1 MGATVER
8 YLLLGLR
15 LGRHVEGLVDAYYGP
30 AGLATRVE
38 GEELVTPAALV
49 EQADAL
55 VAELEDG
62 WLGDQA
68 RGLRTYAGLLAGE
81 ELSYSDEVERCYGL
95 RPEPADE
102 ASYAVA
108 HARLDELLPAGGS
121 LFDRYTSWRET
132 EAVPADRIVPLVAD
146 VVALLRNRAEAIVPL
161 PEGETLHLE
170 AVHDEPWWAFNYYE
184 GGLRSRVVVNVDVL
198 TTTDDLVELAAH
210 EVYPGHHT
218 ERSVKEQRL
227 IRDRGLLEESIQL
240 VPTPQSLVGEGI
252 AETGPGLVLDDG
264 TRAGAHGGLRSRRPA
279 LGSTPRLG
287 DQGGANA
294 ASPGRPRRGAHAPRG
309 RGDGGGGG
317 RTCRALGVVDAQAGG
332 AERSLRHRPDLAG
345 VRDHVLGRPQAVRR
359 LRRRRPGPL
368 PHPADRAGARR
379 RPAGGGIVRPVSV
392 AAQREYGLFVD
403 GESAEGSETRE
414 LVEPAT
420 GEPLATVQLAGE
432 ADVDRAVAAARAALD
447 GPWGKTPPTERSRLL
462 HALADA
468 IVANRKELAELE
480 TRNVG
485 KAISSVKAELAG
497 AAENFRF
504 YASAI
509 ATIAGRSNP
518 IGGSLLFYSLKEP
531 VGVAGQIVPWNYPV
545 LMTTWK
551 LAPALAAGCSV
562 VLKPDPQTPLSALR
576 LAELAAEVGF
586 PAGAINIV
594 PGDGPTTGAYLVRHP
609 GVDKVAFTGSTKTGA
624 EIMRLAADPLKRL
637 TLELGGKSPNLVFA
651 DANLADAIPSTA
663 WSIYYAAGQSC
674 EARSRVL
681 VEKPLYDDV
690 VAQLAELAGKVKV
703 GDPLDGETQM
713 GSLISG
719 PHRDRVHGFVSRGL
733 DGGAEIVA
741 GGELPE
747 GPGAFY
753 PPTVVAGIDNSAEI
767 AQEEVFGPVVTVIP
781 FEDEA
786 DAVRIA
792 NDVRYGLMATV
803 WTGDPARG
811 HRLAARIKSG
821 TVGINMPFTA
831 FPGIPFGGYKQSGF
845 GRELGIETL
854 ELYLETKSVIVGTG
868 SRPLNPF
875 GL

>member
-1 MGATVER
+1 VSAT
-8 YLLLGLR
+8 
-15 LGRHVEGLVDAYYGP
+15 
-30 AGLATRVE
+30 
-38 GEELVTPAALV
+38 
-49 EQADAL
+49 
-55 VAELEDG
+55 
-62 WLGDQA
+62 
-68 RGLRTYAGLLAGE
+68 
-81 ELSYSDEVERCYGL
+81 
-95 RPEPADE
+95 
-102 ASYAVA
+102 
-108 HARLDELLPAGGS
+108 
-121 LFDRYTSWRET
+121 
-132 EAVPADRIVPLVAD
+132 
-146 VVALLRNRAEAIVPL
+146 
-161 PEGETLHLE
+161 
-170 AVHDEPWWAFNYYE
+170 
-184 GGLRSRVVVNVDVL
+184 
-198 TTTDDLVELAAH
+198 
-210 EVYPGHHT
+210 
-218 ERSVKEQRL
+218 
-227 IRDRGLLEESIQL
+227 
-240 VPTPQSLVGEGI
+240 
-252 AETGPGLVLDDG
+252 
-264 TRAGAHGGLRSRRPA
+264 
-279 LGSTPRLG
+279 
-287 DQGGANA
+287 
-294 ASPGRPRRGAHAPRG
+294 
-309 RGDGGGGG
+309 
-317 RTCRALGVVDAQAGG
+317 
-332 AERSLRHRPDLAG
+332 
-345 VRDHVLGRPQAVRR
+345 
-359 LRRRRPGPL
+359 
-368 PHPADRAGARR
+368 
-379 RPAGGGIVRPVSV
+379 
-392 AAQREYGLFVD
+392 AQREYGLFVD
-403 GESAEGSETRE
+403 GESTEGSETRE

-432 ADVDRAVAAARAALD
+432 ADVDRAVAAARGALD
-447 GPWGKTPPTERSRLL
+447 GAWGKTPPTERSRLL

-509 ATIAGRSNP
+509 ASIAGRSNP
-518 IGGSLLFYSLKEP
+518 VGGSLLFYSLKEP
-531 VGVAGQIVPWNYPV
+531 VGVAGQIVPWNYPL

-586 PAGAINIV
+586 PAGAVNIV
-594 PGDGPTTGAYLVRHP
+594 PADGPTTGAYLVRHP
-609 GVDKVAFTGSTKTGA
+609 GVDKVAFTGSTRTGA

-651 DANLADAIPSTA
+651 DANLGDAIPSTA
-663 WSIYYAAGQSC
+663 WSIYYSAGQSC

-681 VEKPLYDDV
+681 VERPLYDDV
-690 VAQLAELAGKVKV
+690 VAGLAELAGKVKV
-703 GDPLDGETQM
+703 GDPLDAETQM

-719 PHRDRVHGFVSRGL
+719 SHRERVHGFVSRGL
-733 DGGAEIVA
+733 EGGAEIVA
-741 GGELPE
+741 GGELPD

-753 PPTVVAGIDNSAEI
+753 PPTVVAGIDNGAEL

-811 HRLAARIKSG
+811 HRLASRIKSG

-868 SRPLNPF
+868 TRPLNPF